1 MKKEDKLRRPIK
13 LRNFRIWSGL
23 SNLRRNVSLSA
34 IFLIQLGVGE
44 AKLSGKLNCWALH
57 KFNTYNKREINCWW
71 LLLSSWRCL
80 QVSVSFLWTVGEI
93 SPVKLFWSAICLEE
107 QNGVWRRD
115 TPKGE
120 ILLCHHSSCDQLMYV
135 YLMFFRPPIHTAV
148 LPGIPELSLLLI
160 LGIVLELLDTRRIMS
175 TLAGCL
181 VVFPPLQTILLH
193 FHPNSGAGLPKRICF
208 VPFKMNQWDPIKMEI

>member
-135 YLMFFRPPIHTAV
+135 YLYFSDHLSIPQSFQGFRSWV
-148 LPGIPELSLLLI
+148 CCWYSGSFWSS
-160 LGIVLELLDTRRIMS
+160 S
-175 TLAGCL
+175 TP
-181 VVFPPLQTILLH
+181 V
-193 FHPNSGAGLPKRICF
+193 GLC
-208 VPFKMNQWDPIKMEI
+208 QH